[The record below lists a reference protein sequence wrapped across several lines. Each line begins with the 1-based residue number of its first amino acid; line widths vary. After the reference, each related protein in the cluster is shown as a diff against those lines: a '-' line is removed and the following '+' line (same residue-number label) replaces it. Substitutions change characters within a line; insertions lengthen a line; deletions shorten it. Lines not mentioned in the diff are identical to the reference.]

1 MVRFAALF
9 GVVVIACGGS
19 GFETGPADLTGIS
32 PAIMSAGAVSF
43 TGSDGSGNQ
52 VLGWKLQ
59 FFSNGSGYD
68 CLSNSADELADLDIY
83 TNHAPSGSM
92 RAMVTV
98 GDTPIVPAN
107 PPTAT
112 GTGPAAHFA
121 IDGIHQVNG
130 DLTLSDV
137 HINTSSNQIDRF
149 VGMVTAAGTSDAGD
163 TINVA
168 GMFTAPVCE

>member
-32 PAIMSAGAVSF
+32 PAIMSAGSVSF

-68 CLSNSADELADLDIY
+68 CLSNDANELADLDIY
-83 TNHAPSGSM
+83 TSQAPSGSM
-92 RAMVTV
+92 RATVTP
-98 GDTPIVPAN
+98 GDLPIVPAN
-107 PPTAT
+107 PPTVS
-112 GTGPAAHFA
+112 GTAAAHFA

-130 DLTLSDV
+130 DLTLTDV

-149 VGMVTAAGTSDAGD
+149 EGMVTAAGTSDAGD

-168 GMFTAPVCE
+168 GVFTAPVCE